1 MLKSSILLLLV
12 SNLYFNRIEFLFA
25 IFCVVLIV
33 NLVYNK
39 EISKKIKYM
48 KVLIFFYIMTSL
60 FQVFFTQN
68 GEVLF
73 KVFNIYITK
82 EGLLNF
88 GVSLIRM
95 INLVLISWLIGYK
108 KIFNSFGKYE
118 RVIENVIC
126 MVPQVI
132 VLFKKRMRIK
142 WFFRH
147 ILKQI
152 KLKM

>member
-1 MLKSSILLLLV
+1 MLKSSILLLLI
-12 SNLYFNRIEFLFA
+12 SNLYFNRIEFLIG

-33 NLVYNK
+33 NFIYNK
-39 EISKKIKYM
+39 EIGKKFKYM
-48 KVLIFFYIMTSL
+48 KVLMFFYLMTSL
-60 FQVFFTQN
+60 FQIFFTQN

-73 KVFNIYITK
+73 KVFNMYITK
-82 EGLLNF
+82 EGLINF

-95 INLVLISWLIGYK
+95 VNLVLISWLIGYK

-118 RVIENVIC
+118 RIIENVIC
-126 MVPQVI
+126 MVPEVMI
-132 VLFKKRMRIK
+132 LFKKRMRIK